1 MAQIYLKLTMHDND
15 YSPSLHQAGIAL
27 YDYFKREDWFPREGD
42 LPKLLPIIQHLVNS
56 FYNLREYM
64 IFSIFSQAQEP
75 TKSIKYFDNLKI
87 EFVNGED
94 LPAHTQ
100 NYEDVYVAMFK
111 APIGYQVLII

>member
-1 MAQIYLKLTMHDND
+1 MANYYLKLTMHDND
-15 YSPSLHQAGIAL
+15 YSLSLYQAGVAL
-27 YDYFKREDWFPREGD
+27 YNYFNQEEWFPRKEN
-42 LPKLLPIIQHLVNS
+42 LPKLLPVVQHLVNS

-64 IFSIFSQAQEP
+64 IFSQAKEP

-87 EFVNGED
+87 ELVNSEY

-111 APIGYQVLII
+111 APTGYQVLIV